1 MSFQSRT
8 NGAARAIGAVV
19 LLGTALAACSDIYYD
34 RRETI
39 SLGAKDAV
47 AANMAEQTIDPWPRQ
62 SGNTNL
68 AFNGEKM
75 QSAQERYRQNQVY
88 PPVNATTSS
97 AAYQALQPQAAP
109 TTSGNNNISA
119 PAAPTK

>member
-1 MSFQSRT
+1 
-8 NGAARAIGAVV
+8 V
-19 LLGTALAACSDIYYD
+19 LIIGTALAACSDMYYD

-47 AANMAEQTIDPWPRQ
+47 IANQVEQTIDPWPRQ

-97 AAYQALQPQAAP
+97 APYQAFQQQPAGAP
-109 TTSGNNNISA
+109 SGNNNLSA

>member
-1 MSFQSRT
+1 MWFRSRT
-8 NGAARAIGAVV
+8 KRAARAIGAV
-19 LLGTALAACSDIYYD
+19 LIIGTALAGCSDIYYD

-47 AANMAEQTIDPWPRQ
+47 IANQVEQTIDPWPRQ

-68 AFNGEKM
+68 VFNGEKM
-75 QSAQERYRQNQVY
+75 QSAQERYRQNRVY

-97 AAYQALQPQAAP
+97 AAYQAFQQQPAGAP
-109 TTSGNNNISA
+109 SGNNNISA
-119 PAAPTK
+119 PAEPTK

>member
-1 MSFQSRT
+1 MSSRSRI
-8 NGAARAIGAVV
+8 NGTSRAIGAVL
-19 LLGTALAACSDIYYD
+19 LLGTALAGCSDIYYD

-47 AANMAEQTIDPWPRQ
+47 ASNEIEQTIDPWPRQ

-75 QSAQERYRQNQVY
+75 QSAQERYRQNRVI
-88 PPVNATTSS
+88 PPVSAATSS
-97 AAYQALQPQAAP
+97 TAYQGVQQQ
-109 TTSGNNNISA
+109 SA
-119 PAAPTK
+119 VPGGANASMSTPAEPTK